1 MSGNSHLDSFIDL
14 PHVNSQLCTYPPLWR
29 KIMQDAPWRLL
40 LIQMRVPWPCSN
52 PGRVACRHC
61 NAVQHLSHAGLW
73 GKRIAI
79 ERSTVAVCK
88 LRFLPRRS
96 GWKLLGK
103 KLCTSEPSCGQQK
116 STSMRAE
123 TQTHQVWGQ
132 QFQKYMIFCC
142 QWACSARMKLSAPV
156 CPFIRRSYQI
166 CTQTF
171 PSGIKPMATKGVGR
185 VCTANRL

>member
-1 MSGNSHLDSFIDL
+1 M
-14 PHVNSQLCTYPPLWR
+14 
-29 KIMQDAPWRLL
+29 L
-40 LIQMRVPWPCSN
+40 LIQMRVPWPCSAICF
-52 PGRVACRHC
+52 PPLCKVTMFGFRCVQLQRDLAAIQGGWHCPMQGCGEKDRGRKDHC
-61 NAVQHLSHAGLW
+61 CCVQ
-73 GKRIAI
+73 IA
-79 ERSTVAVCK
+79 
-88 LRFLPRRS
+88 FLPRRS

-123 TQTHQVWGQ
+123 TQTHQVWEQ

-142 QWACSARMKLSAPV
+142 QWPCSARMKLSAPV